1 MSNHRGVN
9 SPSDADDGRYM
20 SGVLAVVYGGRRA
33 EKAIAA
39 IENAE

>member
-9 SPSDADDGRYM
+9 SPGDADDGRYM
-20 SGVLAVVYGGRRA
+20 PGVLAAVYGGRSA
-33 EKAIAA
+33 EEAVAA